1 MGGSRHSNFYICT
14 AAWHPKRYPAA
25 LVEFMKGKW
34 HGTFGSEMV
43 MFASDYPILDIE
55 KATAAARRMDLSEA
69 QLRDFLYGNAQ
80 RLFWP

>member
-1 MGGSRHSNFYICT
+1 
-14 AAWHPKRYPAA
+14 
-25 LVEFMKGKW
+25 MKGKW